1 MKKLFKI
8 ILSLFTLGFTVI
20 LVGVIYVIN
29 IDPNNHKDWITEQ
42 IDDRSGLQVTF
53 NGDIGLSLYPWLGI
67 TLDQVVIAS
76 PSGFSDTPLFQAETM
91 QIRARLMPM
100 LDREYEIDT
109 ILVHGAQ
116 VHLETNA
123 AGQGN
128 WQISAAENMETAES
142 QDQEALFNRL
152 IVGGVDIQNAALTF
166 DDRFNSVLYAMDEF
180 TASTGE
186 LVYGEPLDVF
196 LGFNARATQPALSAR
211 VNLTG
216 TALYD
221 LDNQVYEVEP
231 FNMTGTL
238 SGDSV
243 PNGSADIALTT
254 NISLNLAEDLLTLRD
269 FSLSALDAQV
279 NANINGTGVTGND
292 PVYQVNMA
300 AAGTDLAVFFQ
311 ILENDALVA
320 QIRALNSRA
329 FRVNALIESS
339 SESGSLTITGLDAE
353 LLDASISGDIS
364 ATNLQS
370 EAPIV
375 SGTINAFGPDLPT
388 LLEVAGQLQG
398 SNSEL
403 ARYGRELQQSP
414 DQSFVVN
421 TNFDADFSTGAI
433 EIPALELRALGTTI
447 SGAVSAG
454 NLNTDAPVFNGRLN
468 ASGPDLPLLL
478 QVIGQIS
485 EGRDS
490 TLNTY
495 GRQLRSVS
503 NKSFAIDAPFDV
515 NMATGS
521 IDLSNIDANFLGFT
535 LTGNVQ
541 GNDFQSSTGSLDGQI
556 NISGRNLGQILT
568 AFDQSDLAEVIESLE
583 FEAGLSGSRNNMA
596 ISPMTLD
603 LVLSGPDIPNSPVT
617 LALNA
622 DSTVNLDTESLTAR
636 NVSLTG
642 LGVNLDGTLTLNDYG
657 SDMNYSGQVSLP
669 AVDLRSLLQQLN
681 QEVPLTMD
689 NTVFQTLA
697 VNSDF
702 SGTTDSLNLSSLDLT
717 LDDSRFTGELAL
729 AGITTSTT
737 TPDTKFNLDV
747 TAINLDRYLAP
758 ESENLESN
766 DIGNTELPIDTLR
779 TLNVDGNINVGQLTY
794 SGLNLQNLSLAIN
807 AGEGLLALAPITAEL
822 YQGSYSGDIRLSVS
836 NDIPVASVDTSLTAI
851 NLAPLLQD
859 FMDASYVSGTGNIS
873 LSLTG
878 RGTDTATIKRNL
890 NGTGALGLQDGV
902 LQGVDVGSVLEQV
915 ERMIR
920 EQRPGTIARG
930 QETPFETFSANI
942 NVENGIVST
951 NDLLIESSG
960 FDVSG
965 SGTLVNLTN
974 DSMAFNLI
982 ASVDE
987 TPAIDEQD
995 YDIGG
1000 YNLPIACNGLVSSPT
1015 CLPDIQAII
1024 AGAIR
1029 SAIQRGLTD
1038 LLQRAIG
1045 DEVEEQTQGETT
1057 EETPQEEETDPAK
1070 ELFNRA
1076 LENIFNR

>member
-1 MKKLFKI
+1 ML
-8 ILSLFTLGFTVI
+8 TLGFTVI

-29 IDPNNHKDWITEQ
+29 IDPNNHKDWIAEQ
-42 IDDRSGLQVTF
+42 IEDSSGFVVSF
-53 NGDIGLSLYPWLGI
+53 NGDIDLSLYPWLGI
-67 TLDQVVIAS
+67 TVDQVVIAS
-76 PSGFSDTPLFQAETM
+76 PPGFSDTPLLQAETM
-91 QIRARLMPM
+91 QVRTRLMPM

-109 ILVHGAQ
+109 ILVHGARI
-116 VHLETNA
+116 HLETNA
-123 AGQGN
+123 AGEGN
-128 WQISAAENMETAES
+128 WQVSASENVEATES
-142 QDQEALFNRL
+142 QDQESLFNQL
-152 IVGGVDIQNAALTF
+152 IIGGVDIQDAALTF

-186 LVYGEPLDVF
+186 LVYGEPLELF
-196 LGFNARATQPALSAR
+196 LGFNARASQPALAAR

-221 LDNQVYEVEP
+221 LDNQVFELAPLNV
-231 FNMTGTL
+231 TGTL

-254 NISLNLAEDLLTLRD
+254 NIRLDAAQDLLTLRD

-279 NANINGTGVTGND
+279 NANVNGSGVSGND
-292 PVYQVNMA
+292 PIYQVNMA

-320 QIRALNSRA
+320 QISALNSRA
-329 FRVNALIESS
+329 FRINALVESS
-339 SESGSLTITGLDAE
+339 PESGSLTVTDLDAE
-353 LLDASISGDIS
+353 LLDASISGNIS

-370 EAPIV
+370 DAPV
-375 SGTINAFGPDLPT
+375 VTGTINAFGPDLPT

-398 SNSEL
+398 GNSEL
-403 ARYGRELQQSP
+403 ARYGREMQQAP
-414 DQSFVVN
+414 DQSFLVD
-421 TNFDADFSTGAI
+421 TNFDADFSAGTI
-433 EIPALELRALGTTI
+433 EIPALEFRALGTTV
-447 SGAVSAG
+447 SGAVSAA
-454 NLNTDAPVFNGRLN
+454 NLNTETPVFNGRFN

-478 QVIGQIS
+478 QVIGQVT
-485 EGRDS
+485 EGRES
-490 TLNTY
+490 ALNTY
-495 GRQLRSVS
+495 GRQLRTVS

-521 IDLSNIDANFLGFT
+521 IDLSNIDARFLGFT
-535 LTGNVQ
+535 VAGNMQ
-541 GNDFQSSTGSLDGQI
+541 GTDFQSSNGSLDGQI
-556 NISGRNLGQILT
+556 IISGSNLGQILT
-568 AFDQSDLAEVIESLE
+568 AIDQPDLGEVLESLN
-583 FEAGLSGSRNNMA
+583 FEARISGSRTNMA

-603 LVLSGPDIPNSPVT
+603 LALSGPDIPNSPVI
-617 LALNA
+617 LALNS
-622 DSTVNLDTESLTAR
+622 DTTLNLDSESLTA
-636 NVSLTG
+636 NNISLTG
-642 LGVNLDGTLTLNDYG
+642 LGVNLEGELNLTDYAG
-657 SDMNYSGQVSLP
+657 AMNYSGQVSLP
-669 AVDLRSLLQQLN
+669 AFNLRRLMQQLN
-681 QEVPLTMD
+681 QELPPTMD
-689 NTVFQTLA
+689 NTVFQSFS
-697 VNSDF
+697 VVSDF
-702 SGTTDSLNLSSLDLT
+702 SGSSDSLNLSNLDAT

-729 AGITTSTT
+729 TEISSSID
-737 TPDTKFNLDV
+737 TPDTSFTLDV
-747 TAINLDRYLAP
+747 SAINLDRYLAP
-758 ESENLESN
+758 ESETIES
-766 DIGNTELPIDTLR
+766 DTIGNTELPVDTLR
-779 TLNVDGNINVGQLTY
+779 NLNVDGNINVGQLTY
-794 SGLNLQNLSLAIN
+794 SGLNLENITLAIN
-807 AGEGLLALAPITAEL
+807 ASDGQLALAPITADL
-822 YQGSYSGDIRLSVS
+822 YEGSYSGDIRLSVT

-859 FMDASYVSGTGNIS
+859 FMDATYVSGTGNIN
-873 LSLTG
+873 LSLAG

-890 NGTGALGLQDGV
+890 NGTGSLDLQDGV

-920 EQRPGTIARG
+920 DQRPGTIARG
-930 QETPFETFSANI
+930 QETPFENFSANI
-942 NVENGIVST
+942 NVESGIVST

-965 SGTLVNLTN
+965 SGTLVNLAN

-987 TPAIDEQD
+987 TPAIDEED

-1000 YNLPIACNGLVSSPT
+1000 YALPIACNGLVSSPT

-1029 SAIQRGLTD
+1029 SAIQRGFTD

-1057 EETPQEEETDPAK
+1057 NDTPQEEETDVGQ

>member
-1 MKKLFKI
+1 MKKLLKI
-8 ILSLFTLGFTVI
+8 ILSLLTLGFTVI

-29 IDPNNHKDWITEQ
+29 IDPNNHKDWIVGQVE
-42 IDDRSGLQVTF
+42 DRSGLQVTF

-76 PSGFSDTPLFQAETM
+76 PPGFSDTPLFQAETM
-91 QIRARLMPM
+91 QFRARLMPM

-116 VHLETNA
+116 VHMETNA

-128 WQISAAENMETAES
+128 WQISAPENTEVTDNE
-142 QDQEALFNRL
+142 DQESPFNGL
-152 IVGGVDIQNAALTF
+152 VVGGVDIQDAALTF
-166 DDRFNSVLYAMDEF
+166 DDRFNSVLYVIDQF

-216 TALYD
+216 TAIYD
-221 LDNQVYEVEP
+221 LDNRVYEVAP

-243 PNGSADIALTT
+243 PNGSADIALTS
-254 NISLNLAEDLLTLRD
+254 NISLDLAEDLLTLRD
-269 FSLSALDAQV
+269 FSLNALDAQV
-279 NANINGTGVTGND
+279 NANINGTGLTSND
-292 PVYQVNMA
+292 PVYQINMA

-329 FRVNALIESS
+329 FRVNALVESS
-339 SESGSLTITGLDAE
+339 PESGSLTVTGLDAE
-353 LLDASISGDIS
+353 LLDASISGNIS

-414 DQSFVVN
+414 DQSFLIN
-421 TNFDADFSTGAI
+421 TNFDADFSIGTI
-433 EIPALELRALGTTI
+433 EIPALEFTALGTTV
-447 SGAVSAG
+447 SGAISAG
-454 NLNTDAPVFNGRLN
+454 NISSEAPVFNGRLN

-503 NKSFAIDAPFDV
+503 NKAFAIDAPFDV
-515 NMATGS
+515 NMATGF
-521 IDLSNIDANFLGFT
+521 IDLSNIDASFLGFT

-556 NISGRNLGQILT
+556 TISGRNLGQILT
-568 AFDQSDLAEVIESLE
+568 AIDQPDLAEVIDSMD
-583 FEAGLSGSRNNMA
+583 FEAGISGSRINLA
-596 ISPMTLD
+596 ISPMSLD
-603 LVLSGPDIPNSPVT
+603 LVLPGPDIPNSPVT

-622 DSTVNLDTESLTAR
+622 DSTLNLDTESLTVR
-636 NVSLTG
+636 NISLAG
-642 LGVNLDGTLTLNDYG
+642 LGVNLDGTLSLNDYG

-669 AVDLRSLLQQLN
+669 TFDLRSLLQQLN

-702 SGTTDSLNLSSLDLT
+702 SGTTDSLNLSNLDAT

-729 AGITTSTT
+729 EGITTSTT
-737 TPDTKFNLDV
+737 TPDTTFDLNV
-747 TAINLDRYLAP
+747 SAIDLDRYLAP
-758 ESENLESN
+758 ESETPESD
-766 DIGNTELPIDTLR
+766 DIGNTELPVDTLR
-779 TLNVDGNINVGQLTY
+779 TLNIDGNINVGQLTY

-822 YQGSYSGDIRLSVS
+822 YQGSYSGDIRLSTT
-836 NDIPVASVDTSLTAI
+836 NDIPVASVDTSLENI
-851 NLAPLLQD
+851 NLDPLLQD
-859 FMDASYVSGTGNIS
+859 FMDATYVSGTGTIS

-878 RGTDTATIKRNL
+878 QGADTAAIKRNL
-890 NGTGALGLQDGV
+890 NGTGALDLQDGV
-902 LQGVDVGSVLEQV
+902 LQGVDVGSVLAQV

-920 EQRPGTIARG
+920 EQRPGTISRG
-930 QETPFETFSANI
+930 QQTPFETFTANI
-942 NVENGIVST
+942 NVENGIIT
-951 NDLLIESSG
+951 TDDLLIESSG
-960 FDVSG
+960 FDVNG
-965 SGTLVNLTN
+965 SGTLVNLAN

-987 TPAIDEQD
+987 TPAIDETD

-1000 YNLPIACNGLVSSPT
+1000 YTLPIACNGLVSSPT
-1015 CLPDIQAII
+1015 CLPDIQAIL

-1038 LLQRAIG
+1038 LLQRTIG
-1045 DEVEEQTQGETT
+1045 DELSNQDEDGGT
-1057 EETPQEEETDPAK
+1057 EVQIETDAPR
-1070 ELFNRA
+1070 ELLNRA